1 MIGAQHSISQLRA
14 VESRLD
20 NRIHK
25 KMQRKVKYI
34 EFREKTLTKVKQ
46 KFKEDIK
53 RIVKKNYFKKES

>member
-25 KMQRKVKYI
+25 KMQRKVKDI